1 MPILTEMPGGR
12 PGGAAGD
19 AAGATLFLVA
29 YGQIW
34 EIISGMLSSPWTAES
49 FGADEGKKASFNRY
63 LTHATV
69 NGAGVSLIAAYVS
82 RRAWPLVGSGLGLGY
97 AWWLY
102 QGALRRAGQTQSEG
116 WGSGVDLGLKRA
128 QW

>member
-1 MPILTEMPGGR
+1 MPILTEAPGG
-12 PGGAAGD
+12 GAGD

-49 FGADEGKKASFNRY
+49 FGADEGKKQSFNRY
-63 LTHATV
+63 LAHATV
-69 NGAGVSLIAAYVS
+69 NGAAISLIAAWVS
-82 RRAWPLVGSGLGLGY
+82 QRWWPLIGSGLGLSY

-102 QGALRRAGQTQSEG
+102 QGALRRAGQSGSAG
-116 WGSGVDLGLKRA
+116 WGSGQDMGLKKA
-128 QW
+128 GW

>member
-1 MPILTEMPGGR
+1 MPILTEAPGG
-12 PGGAAGD
+12 GAGD

-49 FGADEGKKASFNRY
+49 FGADEGKKKSFNRY
-63 LTHATV
+63 LCHATV
-69 NGAGVSLIAAYVS
+69 NGAGISLIAAWVAQ
-82 RRAWPLVGSGLGLGY
+82 RWWPLIGSSLGLGY

-102 QGALRRAGQTQSEG
+102 QRALRRAGQSQSDG
-116 WGSGVDLGLKRA
+116 WGSGMDMGLKKA
-128 QW
+128 GW

>member
-1 MPILTEMPGGR
+1 VPILTEMPGGR

-49 FGADEGKKASFNRY
+49 FGADEGKKQSFNRY
-63 LTHATV
+63 LMHATV
-69 NGAGVSLIAAYVS
+69 NGAAVSLIAAYVS

-97 AWWLY
+97 AWFLY
-102 QGALRRAGQTQSEG
+102 QRALARATHSQSEG
-116 WGSGVDLGLKRA
+116 WGSGLDLGLKKA